1 MKLMKNIYKEPNLEI
16 GVESKKQAI
25 IDEEKFIKTELD
37 INKVDL
43 ETSTEAEKKKKLKT
57 LLTRQKRRAFE
68 RY

>member
-16 GVESKKQAI
+16 DVESKKQAI

-43 ETSTEAEKKKKLKT
+43 ETSTEAEKKKN
-57 LLTRQKRRAFE
+57 
-68 RY
+68 